1 MPKASKPTRATK
13 PPPKPVLSSA
23 AKAARRQRVQE
34 YKSAKASALAPAA
47 PRKGPRYHDEDG
59 DDEDEDEDNADDAND
74 DANNAD
80 ADEDDV
86 EDDGEGNTR
95 NNGGTHVGPVPY
107 KSACGNFVFIPDEAG
122 EYIKHTVL
130 DRPEGDLKQLDKLM
144 ELDGPGDRALW
155 KGIQS
160 TVRTVTRHVA
170 RNIPKCTYHK
180 LIDEQRV
187 SIKVQVRKT
196 YPILHRYRADWGLN
210 EMIMRTLTN
219 DRDLQARIEKAGGA
233 AGWSEK
239 LKRQREAKKTGTTG
253 KDKGKAK
260 PHRRIQSS
268 EGEGNS
274 DAPAPAPKTTSKPK
288 KDKNVSKRAPEVT
301 PADAPTDDDQPTLV
315 PESPPRKQK
324 ATGAFKDPSRSRKNA
339 KKQPIEEPQGD
350 SDSDEPALQVKP
362 SSSKPKDK
370 RTKKAPLVENLEAD
384 PDSLK
389 KRTKD
394 NKANPPA
401 RSTRASSTPP
411 PPATNVTDVD
421 EGSTQSTQPYPD
433 AVDSSVLSPP
443 LVASEPTPTSPTH
456 KGREAESDDSE
467 EEVSMP
473 QPARKRAP
481 RSPSPSPTGSPVA
494 PPNDR
499 KRKAPPPEN
508 PTPNK
513 KKNTQGKDA
522 TKARATAKPLA
533 SDRMAGGSNTK
544 AGTGGT
550 ATKRGG
556 RQAKQELVD
565 AADLLH

>member
-1 MPKASKPTRATK
+1 
-13 PPPKPVLSSA
+13 
-23 AKAARRQRVQE
+23 
-34 YKSAKASALAPAA
+34 
-47 PRKGPRYHDEDG
+47 
-59 DDEDEDEDNADDAND
+59 
-74 DANNAD
+74 
-80 ADEDDV
+80 
-86 EDDGEGNTR
+86 
-95 NNGGTHVGPVPY
+95 
-107 KSACGNFVFIPDEAG
+107 
-122 EYIKHTVL
+122 
-130 DRPEGDLKQLDKLM
+130 M
-144 ELDGPGDRALW
+144 ELDGPGNRPLW

-170 RNIPKCTYHK
+170 RNIPKCTFHK

-187 SIKVQVRKT
+187 SIKVQVRKV
-196 YPILHRYRADWGLN
+196 YPILHRYRGDWGLN

-239 LKRQREAKKTGTTG
+239 LKEQREARKTGTTG
-253 KDKGKAK
+253 KGKGKACAEPGPSNATGDETPPQAVTPETDDEGEPSTSRAKASTRLLITRCNPTKLMVRQK
-260 PHRRIQSS
+260 PNRRIQSS
-268 EGEGNS
+268 EDEGNGD
-274 DAPAPAPKTTSKPK
+274 DAPAPTPKTTSKPK

-301 PADAPTDDDQPTLV
+301 SADAPTNDDQPTLV
-315 PESPPRKQK
+315 LESPPQKQK
-324 ATGAFKDPSRSRKNA
+324 ETGAFKDPSRSRKNA
-339 KKQPIEEPQGD
+339 KKQLIEEPQGD

-362 SSSKPKDK
+362 SSNKPKDK
-370 RTKKAPLVENLEAD
+370 RTKEVPLVKNLEAN

-443 LVASEPTPTSPTH
+443 LVASGPAPTSPTH
-456 KGREAESDDSE
+456 KGREAESNGSE
-467 EEVSMP
+467 EEVAMP

-481 RSPSPSPTGSPVA
+481 RSPSPIPSPIGSPVV
-494 PPNDR
+494 PPNGR

-513 KKNTQGKDA
+513 KRDAQEKDA
-522 TKARATAKPLA
+522 NRARATAKPPA
-533 SDRMAGGSNTK
+533 SDRKAGGSNTK

-550 ATKRGG
+550 TTKRGG
-556 RQAKQELVD
+556 RRAKQELVD
-565 AADLLH
+565 AADLLQEDRTLPLPQRTTRRTAANRA